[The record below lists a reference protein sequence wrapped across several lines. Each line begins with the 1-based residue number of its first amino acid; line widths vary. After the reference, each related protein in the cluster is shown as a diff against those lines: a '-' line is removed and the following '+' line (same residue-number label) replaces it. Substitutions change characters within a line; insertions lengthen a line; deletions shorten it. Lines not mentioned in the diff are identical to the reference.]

1 MNLNDIHSPADIK
14 GLSIDELKKLAAM
27 MREALLGKLSI
38 RGGHVGPNLGMV
50 EMTIA
55 MHYVFDSPTDKIVF
69 DVSHQCYAHKML
81 TGRMDAFTQPSH
93 YGDVSGYT
101 NPAES
106 AHDFFTI
113 GHTSTAVSLAGG
125 LAVARDLRGDKE
137 NIIAVVGDGSLSGGE
152 AFEGLDFAATLRSN
166 MIVIVNDN
174 DMSIAPNE
182 GGIYANLRLLRKSDG
197 SAELNFFKTMGF
209 DYRYVSY
216 GNDIATLIEVF
227 ESVKD
232 IDHPVVLHIC
242 TQKGKGYA
250 PAEAERERFHYTAPF
265 DIATGNPRNID
276 ENESYTDIT
285 ADLLLDMMANDPT
298 VAAITAGTPGAI
310 GFTSEKRKAAGHQFI
325 DVGIAEQEA
334 VALASGMAKGG
345 AKPCFCVVSSFLQRA
360 YDQLSQDVSINRSP
374 VSIPI
379 FYGTMFGMNDVTH
392 LGWFDIALVS
402 NIPGFVYL
410 APTCKEEY
418 VAMLRWSVKQ
428 NEYPVAVRVPGG
440 NVVCSGME
448 FPSDYSDLNKYEVVR
463 SGKDVAIIG
472 AGAFFGL
479 AQETA
484 DALSADGVGA
494 TVINPR
500 FLSGLDMELLES
512 LESNHRQVVTLE
524 DGVLDGGFGEKIA
537 RFYGDKPMEIKC
549 YGLKKEFADRY
560 NASELAEAMR
570 LRPELIASDVLKS
583 LCKL

>member
-250 PAEAERERFHYTAPF
+250 PAEAE
-265 DIATGNPRNID
+265 
-276 ENESYTDIT
+276 S
-285 ADLLLDMMANDPT
+285 
-298 VAAITAGTPGAI
+298 
-310 GFTSEKRKAAGHQFI
+310 
-325 DVGIAEQEA
+325 
-334 VALASGMAKGG
+334 
-345 AKPCFCVVSSFLQRA
+345 
-360 YDQLSQDVSINRSP
+360 
-374 VSIPI
+374 
-379 FYGTMFGMNDVTH
+379 
-392 LGWFDIALVS
+392 LG
-402 NIPGFVYL
+402 
-410 APTCKEEY
+410 
-418 VAMLRWSVKQ
+418 
-428 NEYPVAVRVPGG
+428 
-440 NVVCSGME
+440 
-448 FPSDYSDLNKYEVVR
+448 
-463 SGKDVAIIG
+463 
-472 AGAFFGL
+472 
-479 AQETA
+479 
-484 DALSADGVGA
+484 
-494 TVINPR
+494 
-500 FLSGLDMELLES
+500 
-512 LESNHRQVVTLE
+512 
-524 DGVLDGGFGEKIA
+524 
-537 RFYGDKPMEIKC
+537 
-549 YGLKKEFADRY
+549 
-560 NASELAEAMR
+560 R
-570 LRPELIASDVLKS
+570 L
-583 LCKL
+583 